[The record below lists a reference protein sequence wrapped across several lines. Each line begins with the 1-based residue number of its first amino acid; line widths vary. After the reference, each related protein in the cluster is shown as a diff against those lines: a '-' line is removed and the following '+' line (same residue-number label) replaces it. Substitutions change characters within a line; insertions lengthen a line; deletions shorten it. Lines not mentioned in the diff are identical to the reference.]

1 MLFETLGQAR
11 IFLAMAGCGAAAAA
25 LYDAM
30 TLARKA
36 FEGRGAWV
44 AEVLFAAAAGAMLF
58 AAMVRTQQSGLR
70 GYILLGAAV
79 GWFLYACSVSA
90 MLRWI
95 RTKFCRFCRK
105 NRDIGC

>member
-36 FEGRGAWV
+36 FGGRGAWV
-44 AEVLFAAAAGAMLF
+44 AEVLFALAAGALLF
-58 AAMVRTQQSGLR
+58 AAMVRVQQPGLR

-79 GWFLYACSVSA
+79 GWFLYACSVSSLLHWVGA
-90 MLRWI
+90 KLSVIW
-95 RTKFCRFCRK
+95 RK
-105 NRDIGC
+105 KRGIGC